1 MIYRTMLKSKIHR
14 ATVTDANLDYEG
26 SITIDRRIL
35 EAADI
40 LEHEKVQ
47 VLNLSN
53 GNRLETYVIEGAEG
67 SGQVCING
75 AAARLVA
82 KGDKVIIVSY
92 AGVENDQAASFPS
105 KVVLVDEVN
114 RICAVNRSEPLR
126 GSC

>member
-92 AGVENDQAASFPS
+92 AGVENDQASSFPS
-105 KVVLVDEVN
+105 KVVLVDEAN
-114 RICAVNRSEPLR
+114 RICAVNRSEPLL
-126 GSC
+126 GTC